1 MERKRNVTPGDV
13 VLIEYK
19 SKSAPGTY
27 RLGRMLNVEMDDDN
41 LVRTCTVSYKLIRPI
56 TARNRDSFTDVV
68 SKELRV
74 PVQRLVMILPI
85 EEQ

>member
-1 MERKRNVTPGDV
+1 MAVGDI

-27 RLGRMLNVEMDDDN
+27 RLGKVLQVEVDSDN
-41 LVRTCTVSYKLIRPI
+41 LVRTCNVLYKLIRPI
-56 TARNRDSFTDVV
+56 TNQNRDTVQDVV
-68 SKELRV
+68 SKEVHV
-74 PVQRLVMILPI
+74 PVQRLVLILPA